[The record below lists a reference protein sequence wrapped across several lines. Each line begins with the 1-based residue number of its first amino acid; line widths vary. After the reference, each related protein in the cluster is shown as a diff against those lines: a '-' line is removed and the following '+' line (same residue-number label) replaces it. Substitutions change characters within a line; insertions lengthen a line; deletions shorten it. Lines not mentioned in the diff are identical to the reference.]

1 MERNSFRKTKIITA
15 LLLLVSGY
23 VSAQTVNSFSVQQA
37 VDYGFKNSVQVK
49 NALLDVLIQQQVNR
63 DVTSAAYPQI
73 TATGG
78 FTDYLNIPT
87 TLLPG
92 EIIGQPAGTFV
103 PVKFGT
109 KYTMNGGVG
118 LTQTIFDGQVFV
130 GLQARKTVID
140 AKQKAAEITQEN
152 IKVN

>member
-1 MERNSFRKTKIITA
+1 MERNSFRKMKMMLA

-23 VSAQTVNSFSVQQA
+23 VSAQNKNVQKADSLVVHTFTVQQA

-73 TATGG
+73 TGTGA

-109 KYTMNGGVG
+109 KYTMNGGIG
-118 LTQTIFDGQVFV
+118 LNQ
-130 GLQARKTVID
+130 
-140 AKQKAAEITQEN
+140 
-152 IKVN
+152 